1 MSIKST
7 RRRPQATSRLAQTR
21 ESAMAETNPQS
32 AQSPAAQ
39 SVAALVARA
48 RRAQTV
54 IAKYSQAQLDE
65 LVTAAGWAIMEPGRN
80 KMLAEIAVRD
90 TGLGKVA
97 DKINKNHRKTLG
109 LLRDLKGAISTGV
122 IAEIP
127 ELGITE
133 IARPVGVVAAVVP
146 STNPGATPANNI
158 INALKCGNAVILSPS
173 PKGCSTAAKLLEFI
187 HAEFARIGAP
197 ADLVQTLPQPV
208 TKELSQ
214 ELMKQADL
222 VVVTGSQANVR
233 AGYSSGTPALG
244 VGAGNVAVIVDES
257 ADLSDA
263 AEKIMRS
270 KIFDNATSCS
280 SENSVI
286 IHAAVYDRMISA
298 LTAVGGALL
307 TADEK
312 ALLQA
317 AMFPGGKLSPAVTA
331 QPVAKICSVA
341 GLTRPALVNAKC
353 LMVEETGTGK
363 TAPFSGEKLSPV
375 MTLYKARDF
384 DHAFKT
390 LRAIYDYQGD
400 GHSCGI
406 HTKNNEQIQI
416 LGMNMTVCRVIV
428 NQAHAI
434 ANGGSFDNGLPFSLT
449 MGCGT
454 WGGNSFSENLNYK
467 HFMNTTRIVRVI
479 PPREPSVD
487 DIFGDYR
494 KKYGA

>member
-1 MSIKST
+1 MTGIT
-7 RRRPQATSRLAQTR
+7 
-21 ESAMAETNPQS
+21 PQS
-32 AQSPAAQ
+32 APSPAAQ
-39 SVAALVARA
+39 AVTALVTRA
-48 RRAQTV
+48 RKAQAA

-65 LVTAAGWAIMEPGRN
+65 LVTAAGWAIMEPARN
-80 KMLAEIAVRD
+80 RLLAEIAVRD
-90 TGLGKVA
+90 TGLGTVD

-122 IAEIP
+122 LAELP
-127 ELGITE
+127 ELGLTE

-173 PKGCSTAAKLLEFI
+173 PKGYSTSAKLIEFI
-187 HAEFARIGAP
+187 YEEFARIGAP
-197 ADLVQTLPQPV
+197 NDLVLTLPHPV

-214 ELMKQADL
+214 SLMQQCDL
-222 VVVTGSQANVR
+222 VVITGSQANVR

-244 VGAGNVAVIVDES
+244 VGAGNVAVIVDDS
-257 ADLSDA
+257 ADLDDA
-263 AEKIMRS
+263 AQKIMRS

-280 SENSVI
+280 SENSLI
-286 IHAAVYDRMISA
+286 IHAAVYDPMIAA
-298 LTAVGGALL
+298 LTRVGGALL
-307 TADEK
+307 TAAEK
-312 ALLQA
+312 ATLQQS
-317 AMFPGGKLSPAVTA
+317 MFPGGKLSSAVTA
-331 QPVAKICSVA
+331 QSVEKICGIA
-341 GLTRPALVNAKC
+341 GLTRPQLVNAKC
-353 LMVEETGTGK
+353 LMIEETGTGSS
-363 TAPFSGEKLSPV
+363 APFSGEKLSPV

-384 DHAFKT
+384 DHAYST

-406 HTKNNEQIQI
+406 HTNNNQHIQR
-416 LGMNMTVCRVIV
+416 LGMGMTVCRVIV

-434 ANGGSFDNGLPFSLT
+434 ANGGNFDNGLAFSLT

-467 HFMNTTRIVRVI
+467 HFMNTTRIVRTI

-487 DIFGDYR
+487 DIFGAYR

>member
-1 MSIKST
+1 MADIK
-7 RRRPQATSRLAQTR
+7 PQAASASATQLAAAQT
-21 ESAMAETNPQS
+21 
-32 AQSPAAQ
+32 
-39 SVAALVARA
+39 VAALVARA
-48 RRAQTV
+48 RRAQAT
-54 IAKYSQAQLDE
+54 IAKYTQAQLDE

-80 KMLAEIAVRD
+80 KILAEIAVRD
-90 TGLGKVA
+90 TGLGNVA

-109 LLRDLKGAISTGV
+109 LLRDLQGAISTGV

-158 INALKCGNAVILSPS
+158 INALKCANAVILSPS
-173 PKGCSTAAKLLEFI
+173 PKGCSTAEKLLEFI

-197 ADLVQTLPQPV
+197 NDLVQTLPQPV

-214 ELMKQADL
+214 QLMRQCDL

-257 ADLSDA
+257 ADIKDA

-286 IHAAVYDRMISA
+286 IHAAVYDRMIQA
-298 LTAVGGALL
+298 LTTVGGALL
-307 TADEK
+307 IAEEK
-312 ALLQA
+312 ATLQQT
-317 AMFPGGKLSPAVTA
+317 MFPGGKLSPAVTA
-331 QPVAKICSVA
+331 QTVAKICHVA

-363 TAPFSGEKLSPV
+363 AAPFSGEKLSPV
-375 MTLYKARDF
+375 MTVYKARDF
-384 DHAFKT
+384 DHAFNT

-406 HTKNNEQIQI
+406 HTKNNEQIQM
-416 LGMNMTVCRVIV
+416 LGTEMTVCRVIV

-479 PPREPSVD
+479 PAREPSVD
-487 DIFGDYR
+487 DIFCAYR
-494 KKYGA
+494 KKHGI

>member
-1 MSIKST
+1 MSAVETPAAS
-7 RRRPQATSRLAQTR
+7 AAAQTI
-21 ESAMAETNPQS
+21 
-32 AQSPAAQ
+32 
-39 SVAALVARA
+39 AALVARA
-48 RRAQTV
+48 REAQAA

-80 KMLAEIAVRD
+80 RMLAEIAVRD
-90 TGLGKVA
+90 TGLGNVA

-109 LLRDLKGAISTGV
+109 LLRDLQGAVSTGV
-122 IAEIP
+122 LAEYP

-187 HAEFARIGAP
+187 HAEFARINAP

-214 ELMKQADL
+214 ELMRQCDL

-257 ADLSDA
+257 ADLADA

-286 IHAAVYDRMISA
+286 IHAAVYDRMIAA

-307 TADEK
+307 TAAEK
-312 ALLQA
+312 ETLQKT
-317 AMFPGGKLSPAVTA
+317 MFPGGKLSPAVTA
-331 QPVAKICSVA
+331 QAVAKICAVA
-341 GLTRPALVNAKC
+341 GLTRPAAVNAKC

-363 TAPFSGEKLSPV
+363 AAPFSGEKLSPV
-375 MTLYKARDF
+375 MTIYKARDF
-384 DHAFKT
+384 DQAFNT

-406 HTKNNEQIQI
+406 HTKNNKQIQR
-416 LGMNMTVCRVIV
+416 LGMEMTVCRVIV

-479 PPREPSVD
+479 PPREPSVN
-487 DIFGDYR
+487 DIFGAYR